1 MSNGNSGKPK
11 NAQKARGAATATA
24 AVVQQ
29 AAKPVAA
36 KVADAVAKAVEAP
49 AKKPQPVRAA
59 EPAAPVQPA
68 VLNQPAKA
76 ASVEAP
82 KVAPVAAKAA
92 PVAAPK
98 PAPVAASKPVPA
110 AAPKAEPVAPK
121 AAPVAAPKAAPVE
134 AAKAAPAPAAQP
146 KQIVEAPKVA
156 APAAEAPKRV
166 EIAQPTINTT
176 PTMTNVTQTGANI
189 MNETI
194 NRTQEA
200 TQQVAQQ
207 ATEQFRGAMNDAN
220 QRGQVAMEKS
230 ARIVEEMADLA
241 RGNMEAF
248 VASSKTAAKYV
259 ETLTQ
264 SAADY
269 NRRSFEQ
276 ASATL
281 RSFAEVKSPTDF
293 FRLQGDYARSAF
305 DAIVSESARM
315 SETMIKLTGDVAE
328 PITSRYSVAAERVK
342 NVAA

>member
-1 MSNGNSGKPK
+1 MSNGVSGKAK
-11 NAQKARGAATATA
+11 NVRKAPGAAATATA

-49 AKKPQPVRAA
+49 AKPAQPVRAA
-59 EPAAPVQPA
+59 APAAPVQPA
-68 VLNQPAKA
+68 VLNQPAQA
-76 ASVEAP
+76 EAP
-82 KVAPVAAKAA
+82 KAAPAAAK
-92 PVAAPK
+92 PVAAP
-98 PAPVAASKPVPA
+98 
-110 AAPKAEPVAPK
+110 APK
-121 AAPVAAPKAAPVE
+121 AAPVAAPKAAPAV
-134 AAKAAPAPAAQP
+134 AAKPVPAPAQP
-146 KQIVEAPKVA
+146 NKIVEAPKVA
-156 APAAEAPKRV
+156 APAAQAPKRA
-166 EIAQPTINTT
+166 ETAQATANDSIKINA
-176 PTMTNVTQTGANI
+176 TQTGANI

-293 FRLQGDYARSAF
+293 FRLQSEFARSQF
-305 DAIVSESARM
+305 DSMVAESARV
-315 SETMIKLTGDVAE
+315 SETVVKMSGDVAE
-328 PITSRYSVAAERVK
+328 PITSRYSVAAERLK
-342 NVAA
+342 AVAA